1 MSIRRATEEED
12 GLAGEVL
19 GMSYGEMTETYSK
32 ANVAMHGL
40 VWLMSSPSIN
50 DGAKASAAA
59 AVAALAADGSENKD
73 RIAGTDGAV
82 EALIRLSVEGGDK
95 SRASAT
101 MAMANLAE
109 DHVENK
115 LLLASAPP
123 FLPAITAVMR
133 TGSEKAR
140 WHAARVLASIAMLP
154 ELRDAIGAEKGALD
168 ELVRLCRSGAEDA
181 ACSATCALAN
191 LTDAHDKNWQR
202 MAHVQ
207 KGFAALVG
215 VAGAGSVEGRAHA
228 VRALANL
235 AVPHANKTLIAQ
247 TPRALQ
253 VLADCFCLYLCTYI
267 CIYLYLSIHPSIYLS
282 IYRYLYIH

>member
-1 MSIRRATEEED
+1 MPATDGLGMSMSIRRATEEED

-101 MAMANLAE
+101 MAMAIGELATIRE
-109 DHVENK
+109 SH
-115 LLLASAPP
+115 
-123 FLPAITAVMR
+123 R
-133 TGSEKAR
+133 TEAYKQ
-140 WHAARVLASIAMLP
+140 
-154 ELRDAIGAEKGALD
+154 D
-168 ELVRLCRSGAEDA
+168 ESN
-181 ACSATCALAN
+181 CS
-191 LTDAHDKNWQR
+191 
-202 MAHVQ
+202 
-207 KGFAALVG
+207 
-215 VAGAGSVEGRAHA
+215 
-228 VRALANL
+228 
-235 AVPHANKTLIAQ
+235 
-247 TPRALQ
+247 LQ
-253 VLADCFCLYLCTYI
+253 WC
-267 CIYLYLSIHPSIYLS
+267 
-282 IYRYLYIH
+282 